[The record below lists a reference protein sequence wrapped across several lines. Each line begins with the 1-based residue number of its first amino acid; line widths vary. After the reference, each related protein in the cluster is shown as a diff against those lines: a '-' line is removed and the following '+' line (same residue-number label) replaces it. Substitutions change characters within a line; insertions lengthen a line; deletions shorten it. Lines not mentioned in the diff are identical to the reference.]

1 MRIATLILL
10 LPLALAGCLSFSSS
24 SPPRQTIVVPQTTTA
39 LPPGSRVICADG
51 TQPPC

>member
-1 MRIATLILL
+1 MRIATIILL

-24 SPPRQTIVVPQTTTA
+24 APPRQTIVVPSTTA
-39 LPPGSRVICADG
+39 LPPGSRVVCADG